1 MKKIKF
7 KVIDG
12 SMMKV
17 IINGKQEI
25 LMSRVETRFLEN
37 DLLDAFIEMMKLWS
51 EENRH
56 KVNYKYP
63 QLTEESNGN

>member
-7 KVIDG
+7 EVIDG
-12 SMMKV
+12 SMVKV

-25 LMSRVETRFLEN
+25 LMSRVETRFLVN

-51 EENRH
+51 EESRH
-56 KVNYKYP
+56 KF
-63 QLTEESNGN
+63 S